1 VQYVSELEI
10 SDQYSLSKNRL
21 ETLFDAIFAFA
32 MTLLVTGF
40 VIEPISD
47 SEAPVLLPAYIAS
60 MGPEFFSFFIA
71 FFVLASFWLVHH
83 RQFHYVRI
91 IDPALVWLTLL
102 ILTFTVLMPFT
113 TNVSGDY
120 PDVQAAV
127 VLFHTNLFI
136 LGALFFTHWWYLVNN
151 PQLTSV
157 QISKQD
163 ATAGLRRSTIAP
175 LVSFLALIYSFA
187 SPSWSMAIYL
197 LVPPLLYINQR
208 YFATRKVT

>member
-1 VQYVSELEI
+1 MYVSELEI
-10 SDQYSLSKNRL
+10 SDQYCLSKNRL

-47 SEAPVLLPAYIAS
+47 SEAPVLLPAYLAS
-60 MGPEFFSFFIA
+60 MGTEFFSFFIA

-91 IDPALVWLTLL
+91 VDPALVWLTLL
-102 ILTFTVLMPFT
+102 MLTFTVLMPFT

-136 LGALFFTHWWYLVNN
+136 LGALFFTHWWYLVKN

-163 ATAGLRRSTIAP
+163 ATAGLRRAMITP
-175 LVSFLALIYSFA
+175 LVSFLALLYSFV

-197 LVPPLLYINQR
+197 LIPLLLSIHHR
-208 YFATRKVT
+208 HVTVWKAS

>member
-1 VQYVSELEI
+1 LYVSELEI
-10 SDQYSLSKNRL
+10 SDQYCLSKNRL

-47 SEAPVLLPAYIAS
+47 SEAPVLLPAYLAS
-60 MGPEFFSFFIA
+60 MGTEFFSFFIA

-91 IDPALVWLTLL
+91 VDPALVWLTLL
-102 ILTFTVLMPFT
+102 MLTFTVLMPFT

-136 LGALFFTHWWYLVNN
+136 LGALFFTHWWYLVKN

-163 ATAGLRRSTIAP
+163 ATAGLRRAMITP
-175 LVSFLALIYSFA
+175 LVSFLALLYSFV
-187 SPSWSMAIYL
+187 SPSWSMAIYMLIPIL
-197 LVPPLLYINQR
+197 LFIHQR
-208 YFATRKVT
+208 YVTVWKAS

>member
-1 VQYVSELEI
+1 MSELEA
-10 SDQYSLSKNRL
+10 SDQYRLSKNRL

-47 SEAPVLLPAYIAS
+47 SEAPVLLPSYIAS
-60 MGPEFFSFFIA
+60 MGPEFFLFLIA

-83 RQFHYVRI
+83 RQFHYVRT
-91 IDPALVWLTLL
+91 IDPVIVWITLL
-102 ILTFTVLMPFT
+102 ILTFTVMMPFT

-136 LGALFFTHWWYLVNN
+136 LGVLFFAHWWYLVNN
-151 PQLTSV
+151 PHLTAV
-157 QISKQD
+157 HISEKD
-163 ATAGLRRSTIAP
+163 AAYGLHRAMVAP
-175 LVSFLALIYSFA
+175 LVSLLGLIMSFA
-187 SPSWSMAIYL
+187 SPSWSMATYL
-197 LVPPLLYINQR
+197 LIPLLLYFNKR
-208 YFATRKVT
+208 YSAG

>member
-10 SDQYSLSKNRL
+10 SDQYRLSKNRL

-47 SEAPVLLPAYIAS
+47 SEAPVLLPAYLAS

-91 IDPALVWLTLL
+91 VDPALVWLTLL

-163 ATAGLRRSTIAP
+163 ATSGLRRSTIAP

-187 SPSWSMAIYL
+187 SPSWSMAIYFL
-197 LVPPLLYINQR
+197 IPLLLYINQR
-208 YFATRKVT
+208 YSAD

>member
-1 VQYVSELEI
+1 VSDLEL
-10 SDQYSLSKNRL
+10 SDQYRLSKNRL
-21 ETLFDAIFAFA
+21 ETLFDAIFAFS

-60 MGPEFFSFFIA
+60 MGPQFFSFFIA

-91 IDPALVWLTLL
+91 VDPALVWLTLL

-136 LGALFFTHWWYLVNN
+136 LGALFFTHWYYLVTN

-163 ATAGLRRSTIAP
+163 ATAGLHRATIAP
-175 LVSFLALIYSFA
+175 LVSFLALLYSFV

-197 LVPPLLYINQR
+197 LIPLLLYINQR
-208 YFATRKVT
+208 YSAD

>member
-1 VQYVSELEI
+1 VSELEV
-10 SDQYSLSKNRL
+10 SDQYRLSKNRL

-47 SEAPVLLPAYIAS
+47 SEAPVLLPAYLAS

-91 IDPALVWLTLL
+91 VDPALVWLTLL

-136 LGALFFTHWWYLVNN
+136 LGALFFTHWYYLVNN

-157 QISKQD
+157 QISNQD
-163 ATAGLRRSTIAP
+163 AKRGLRRATIAP
-175 LVSFLALIYSFA
+175 LVSILALLYSFV

-197 LVPPLLYINQR
+197 LIPLLLFIQHR
-208 YFATRKVT
+208 YVTIRRAS

>member
-1 VQYVSELEI
+1 VQYVSELEV
-10 SDQYSLSKNRL
+10 SDQYRLSKNRL

-40 VIEPISD
+40 VIEPISESD
-47 SEAPVLLPAYIAS
+47 APVVLPCYIAA
-60 MGPEFFSFFIA
+60 MGTEFFLFLIA

-83 RQFHYVRI
+83 RQFHYVQTV
-91 IDPALVWLTLL
+91 DPAIVWITLL
-102 ILTFTVLMPFT
+102 ILTFTVMMPFT

-120 PDVQAAV
+120 PDVQVAV

-136 LGALFFTHWWYLVNN
+136 LGVLFFTHWWYLVNN

-157 QISKQD
+157 QISEQD
-163 ATAGLRRSTIAP
+163 ATTGLHRAMIAP
-175 LVSFLALIYSFA
+175 FVSFLALIYSFV

-197 LVPPLLYINQR
+197 LIPPLLYIHHR
-208 YFATRKVT
+208 YLTISKV

>member
-1 VQYVSELEI
+1 VQYVSELEV
-10 SDQYSLSKNRL
+10 SDQYRLSKNRL

-47 SEAPVLLPAYIAS
+47 SEAPVLLPAYLAS
-60 MGPEFFSFFIA
+60 MGPEFFSFLIA

-91 IDPALVWLTLL
+91 VDPALVWLTLI

-157 QISKQD
+157 QISEQD
-163 ATAGLRRSTIAP
+163 ATNGLRRATIAP
-175 LVSFLALIYSFA
+175 LASFLALLYSFV

-197 LVPPLLYINQR
+197 LIPLLLYFQHRYIVVR
-208 YFATRKVT
+208 EAS

>member
-1 VQYVSELEI
+1 VSELEP
-10 SDQYSLSKNRL
+10 SDNYRLSKNRL

-47 SEAPVLLPAYIAS
+47 LDAPALLPAYIAA
-60 MGPEFFSFFIA
+60 MGSEFVLFLLA

-83 RQFHYVRI
+83 RQFHYIRTV
-91 IDPALVWLTLL
+91 DPAIVWITLL
-102 ILTFTVLMPFT
+102 ILAFTVMMPFT

-120 PDVQAAV
+120 PDAQVAV

-136 LGALFFTHWWYLVNN
+136 LGMLFFTHWWYLVNN
-151 PQLTSV
+151 PHLTSV
-157 QISKQD
+157 QISEQD
-163 ATAGLRRSTIAP
+163 ATTGLHRAMITP
-175 LVSFLALIYSFA
+175 LVSFLALMYSFV

-197 LVPPLLYINQR
+197 LIPPLLYIHQR
-208 YFATRKVT
+208 YVAFRKVS

>member
-1 VQYVSELEI
+1 VQYVSELEV
-10 SDQYSLSKNRL
+10 SDQYRLSKNRL

-47 SEAPVLLPAYIAS
+47 SEAPVLLPAYLAS
-60 MGPEFFSFFIA
+60 MGPEFFSFLIA

-91 IDPALVWLTLL
+91 VDPALVWLTLL

-151 PQLTSV
+151 PQLTTV
-157 QISKQD
+157 QISEQD
-163 ATAGLRRSTIAP
+163 ATTGLRRATIAP
-175 LVSFLALIYSFA
+175 LSSFLALLYSFV

-197 LVPPLLYINQR
+197 LIPLFLFIHHR
-208 YFATRKVT
+208 YVTVRKAS

>member
-1 VQYVSELEI
+1 VNGLETSNQYH
-10 SDQYSLSKNRL
+10 LSKNRL

-40 VIEPISD
+40 VVDPIPASD
-47 SEAPVLLPAYIAS
+47 ASALLPGYIAA
-60 MGPEFFSFFIA
+60 MRPEFYSFLIA

-83 RQFHYVRI
+83 RQFHYVQTV
-91 IDPALVWLTLL
+91 DPALVWLTLI
-102 ILTFTVLMPFT
+102 ILAFTVMMPFT

-120 PDVQAAV
+120 PDVQASV

-136 LGALFFTHWWYLVNN
+136 LGVLFFAHWWYLVNN

-163 ATAGLRRSTIAP
+163 ATTGLHRAMIAP
-175 LVSFLALIYSFA
+175 LVSFLALLYSFV

-197 LVPPLLYINQR
+197 LIPLLLYIHHR
-208 YFATRKVT
+208 YVTVRKAS